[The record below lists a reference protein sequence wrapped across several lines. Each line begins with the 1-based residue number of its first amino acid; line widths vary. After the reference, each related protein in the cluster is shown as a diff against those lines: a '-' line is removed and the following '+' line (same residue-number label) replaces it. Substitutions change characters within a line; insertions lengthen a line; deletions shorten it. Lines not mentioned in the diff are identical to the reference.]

1 MLISNLGTRE
11 EIEMNQ
17 VINLNKK
24 RVCDLSEDKC
34 VAEIRKGDCLTW
46 IKANPDGTLDI
57 THLRDEKIVK

>member
-1 MLISNLGTRE
+1 MLISNFGTRE

-34 VAEIRKGDCLTW
+34 VAEIRKGDCLTR